1 MLVLKATDKFRAQT
15 FVFGGQACCQ
25 ASLQK
30 PLNLQFV
37 ILLKHS
43 EKSHTKRLHFEKP
56 RDVNFTPEMWL
67 LLKSLFPPLVPA
79 TGSTPTSG
87 EQNPGWQTN
96 AHVEQCVCSFAA
108 SQDRHIVSLSFC
120 LSPPFLFLLFFIFFS
135 PPFPLI
141 RLHMSCSSLLWM
153 WPGCDIALHQHTTS
167 GLGDTKLL
175 PWLWMPARLLT
186 STSGS
191 LPRRVSSAVPQEFL
205 SYTTFISFSKEYGLP
220 LEGKT

>member
-1 MLVLKATDKFRAQT
+1 MISFKILFS
-15 FVFGGQACCQ
+15 
-25 ASLQK
+25 SL
-30 PLNLQFV
+30 L
-37 ILLKHS
+37 
-43 EKSHTKRLHFEKP
+43 
-56 RDVNFTPEMWL
+56 
-67 LLKSLFPPLVPA
+67 PA
-79 TGSTPTSG
+79 IGSTPTSG

-108 SQDRHIVSLSFC
+108 SQDRHIVSLSFS
-120 LSPPFLFLLFFIFFS
+120 LSPPFLSLLFVFFS
-135 PPFPLI
+135 LPLI
-141 RLHMSCSSLLWM
+141 RLHMSCSSLLRM

-205 SYTTFISFSKEYGLP
+205 SYTTFISFSKE
-220 LEGKT
+220 